1 MWYSWYDPYIG
12 LDMYPVLKLRN
23 YSIIGGDAS
32 IAKPTDKQAMYG
44 GMENV
49 GLPPKPK
56 PFHPTPQQGG
66 SIWTLWTDDMTFFA
80 FMESGFLII
89 FPALKLFVML
99 IVWVVPMTP
108 RCFVNMVKIQ
118 RFIGKW
124 AMLDV
129 FVLGT
134 QLFIHEAGQ
143 YITMKALPGLKWM
156 WILLFV
162 SYTLDIIF
170 ALAVNATINSVK

>member
-1 MWYSWYDPYIG
+1 MWYSWYEPYIG
-12 LDMYPVLKLRN
+12 LDMYPILKKRN
-23 YSIIGGDAS
+23 YSLIGGDAK
-32 IAKPTDKQAMYG
+32 IAPKETSSMY
-44 GMENV
+44 EV
-49 GLPPKPK
+49 GNIPKPK
-56 PFHPTPQQGG
+56 PIVITPHQGG
-66 SIWTLWTDDMTFFA
+66 VIWTLWEDSMIFFA

-89 FPALKLFVML
+89 FPALKYLSMFITWM
-99 IVWVVPMTP
+99 VPMTP
-108 RCFVNMVKIQ
+108 RCFTVAVKVTK
-118 RFIGKW
+118 FIGKW

-162 SYTLDIIF
+162 SYTLDIFWAMGVSSCID
-170 ALAVNATINSVK
+170 SVK